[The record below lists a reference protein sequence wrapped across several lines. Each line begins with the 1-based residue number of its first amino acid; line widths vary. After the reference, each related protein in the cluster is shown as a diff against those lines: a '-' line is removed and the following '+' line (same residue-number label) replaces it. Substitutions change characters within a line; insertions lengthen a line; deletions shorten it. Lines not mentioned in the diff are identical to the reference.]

1 MPDDPAFAALMDR
14 LRKGD
19 AAAAAEVFRRFA
31 QRLIGLARTHL
42 DARIR
47 QKVDAEDVMQS
58 ALKSFFV
65 RHAGGAFDLGSWDA
79 LWALLTVITLRK
91 CGLRTEHFR
100 AQRRDVGREVAPL
113 PEDEAASWQALA
125 REPTP
130 SEALMLAETVQ
141 QLLAGLEERERAI
154 AELALQG
161 YKAPEISARVGLAQ
175 RTVYRTLKRLENRL
189 ERLRKGEGG

>member
-1 MPDDPAFAALMDR
+1 L
-14 LRKGD
+14 
-19 AAAAAEVFRRFA
+19 
-31 QRLIGLARTHL
+31 
-42 DARIR
+42 
-47 QKVDAEDVMQS
+47 DAEDVMQS
-58 ALKSFFV
+58 AFKSFFA
-65 RHAGGAFDLGSWDA
+65 RHAGGAYDLDSWDA

-91 CGLRTEHFR
+91 CGLRTEYFG
-100 AQRRDVGREVAPL
+100 AQRRDVGREVAAP
-113 PEDEAASWQALA
+113 PPDDEAASWQAIA

-175 RTVYRTLKRLENRL
+175 RTVYRTLKRLANRL
-189 ERLRKGEGG
+189 ERLRKGTGA